1 MVVEIVEQ
9 RLPLTEP
16 PSGLSTLGMTPWLP
30 LGVPLHWKRRN
41 SAGPDGASHAV
52 TASDRALHIAGKG
65 LQVLP
70 GEVDLWS
77 APT

>member
-9 RLPLTEP
+9 RLPLTEL

-41 SAGPDGASHAV
+41 SAGADGPSHPV
-52 TASDRALHIAGKG
+52 TASDGALHIAGKG
-65 LQVLP
+65 LQVLS
-70 GEVDLWS
+70 GEVNLWG
-77 APT
+77 APA